1 MHVPMAVETV
11 YRVYIRAHLTLN
23 GHSQPVLKK
32 LVSIN
37 IAVAVFSAVCQ
48 LRETNL
54 DHVVEVLS
62 NKNSPTNH

>member
-1 MHVPMAVETV
+1 MAVETPC
-11 YRVYIRAHLTLN
+11 REYIRSRLTPN

-32 LVSIN
+32 LVSTN

-54 DHVVEVLS
+54 DHV
-62 NKNSPTNH
+62 